1 MIVPMKKVSLVI
13 QDKTQI
19 EALTKLREL
28 GVVHLERKNVSSDS
42 LSKVFE
48 RKTRVETAQGL
59 LRQYKA
65 PPKKKPDTSK
75 GWVDRKPVAG
85 VSRGRRAADI
95 LGKEDSEFY
104 SIDAI
109 NAPERPDLVN
119 LLVGWG
125 KDLKAYQDR
134 LAFLAR
140 ETTRLKN
147 WGSFTPESLRD
158 LGASGVN
165 IYLYELIPSAFVNL
179 PEDTKYILKNRDKG
193 SVRIIVFDKELPGVS
208 PIQLPEKSLSE
219 LNAEAAELPGKIAEI
234 EGKLKNFADRKS
246 ALDKEMAI
254 VQGRI
259 DFEVA
264 RATLEL
270 VDDIPEDLAVSYF
283 SGFAPQEDVGLL
295 KRAAAENNW
304 ALIADDPE
312 PDEEVPTKLKN
323 NKLVSLL
330 YPLTDFL
337 ETVPGYHEV
346 DISGWFLFFF
356 CIFFG
361 MIFGD
366 AGYGLILFA
375 TALFGIFKTAKKGTP
390 PIFKMMLLLSISNVI
405 WGILTCSWFGL
416 PLEMVPGALKNISLP
431 LISSAEAA
439 KSPEAS
445 ALVDQNL
452 QIFCFSLAL
461 LQLSIA
467 HVIGIIRNI
476 KEKSLKF
483 FADLGNLAM
492 LFGMYNV
499 VLFLVVSNDYRPI
512 PFLPQSMYLLIGG
525 FVLVFVFGSYEGS
538 ILRSL
543 GASFSN
549 IISVIL
555 GITNVFSDI
564 MSYIRLWAVGL
575 AGASIAST
583 VNSMVGPL
591 LGSFLVFLGLVLL
604 CFGHGLNLVLNVLSV
619 LVHGVRLNTLEF
631 SSHLGLT
638 WSGTAYRPFAETAK
652 K

>member
-1 MIVPMKKVSLVI
+1 MKKVSLVI

-65 PPKKKPDTSK
+65 PPKKKPDTNK

-85 VSRGRRAADI
+85 VARGRRAADI

-109 NAPERPDLVN
+109 NAPERPDLVDM
-119 LLVGWG
+119 LVGWG
-125 KDLKAYQDR
+125 KELKACQDR

-147 WGSFTPESLRD
+147 WGSFTPESLRE

-165 IYLYELIPSAFVNL
+165 IYLYELIPSVFANL

-246 ALDKEMAI
+246 VLDKEMAI

-304 ALIADDPE
+304 ALIADEPG

-346 DISGWFLFFF
+346 DISGWFLLFF

-366 AGYGLILFA
+366 AGYGLILLA
-375 TALFGIFKTAKKGTP
+375 TALFGIFKTARKGTP
-390 PIFKMMLLLSISNVI
+390 AIFKMMLLLSISNMV

-591 LGSFLVFLGLVLL
+591 LGSFLVFLGLILL